1 MGSGRDRGQ
10 PRRPGLG
17 RHGYQR
23 PLTRLRDGG
32 GARGGAGLHSARTP
46 SRRAARDRRGG
57 RVPRRVHLHDG
68 CVSARRRRHGDR
80 EVLSGPVLVIERD
93 GGLGAALA
101 QHGYEVD
108 REGDPAAARALVTA
122 APRPTLRLLAEL
134 EPEAWLATFREW
146 TEEPFFAAQ
155 RFLRSAYQH
164 GRGACWIAVTSIL
177 GTQPFPGGG
186 PAGAAS
192 IALHT
197 LVRVAAIEGG
207 PHGVR
212 ANVVAAG
219 WREDAFPPGLDAQLA
234 VEDTPARRLATE
246 ADVAAAVA
254 WLLSD
259 GATHI

>member
-1 MGSGRDRGQ
+1 M
-10 PRRPGLG
+10 
-17 RHGYQR
+17 
-23 PLTRLRDGG
+23 
-32 GARGGAGLHSARTP
+32 
-46 SRRAARDRRGG
+46 
-57 RVPRRVHLHDG
+57 
-68 CVSARRRRHGDR
+68 
-80 EVLSGPVLVIERD
+80 LVIERD

-101 QHGYEVD
+101 QHGYDVD

-155 RFLRSAYQH
+155 RFLRGAYEH

-259 GATHI
+259 DATHISGAVVTVDGGYTLTRGSRPDPARD